1 MCRLS
6 LPSFP
11 TGVAPTQPRDREATD
26 DQLGGGA
33 LDAGAGSRRAFK
45 RGGCQSPRDERS
57 TLTVPAKSLNIKYVE
72 SAPIS
77 AGRVFR
83 PRFAQMPQFAAV
95 VSGHGVQSRGI
106 HPISSTASG
115 AICPALALLDDAGR
129 T

>member
-1 MCRLS
+1 VPIVLTL
-6 LPSFP
+6 LPHR
-11 TGVAPTQPRDREATD
+11 VAPTQPRDREATD
-26 DQLGGGA
+26 DQLRSGA
-33 LDAGAGSRRAFK
+33 SGAGAGSRRASK
-45 RGGCQSPRDERS
+45 RGGCHSPRNERS

-95 VSGHGVQSRGI
+95 VSITGFKVGVFTQFRRL
-106 HPISSTASG
+106 SG
-115 AICPALALLDDAGR
+115 SNLSALALLDDTGK